1 MSKQQYTSIGRAFLL
16 SVVLTAA
23 PALMLRLLVLG

>member
-1 MSKQQYTSIGRAFLL
+1 MSKQQYKTFGSRLLL

-23 PALMLRLLVLG
+23 PALMLRLWVL